1 MHSFDKSIVS
11 AIQTDRKEYWQKLQ
25 FRFNPLGSQTESSQ
39 VTLTVTRDCPM
50 LDWIREYRKD
60 WLQPDIIAGL
70 TAAAV
75 VIPKAMAYATIAGL
89 PVQVGLYTA
98 FLPMIIY
105 ALLGTS
111 RVLSVSTSTTLAI
124 LTAAQFSE
132 VVPKLSG
139 EALLRASAT
148 LTLLVG
154 VVLVVASLLRL
165 GFVANFIS
173 EPVLIGFKA
182 GIGLVIVADQIPKLL
197 GIHVP
202 RGSFVHNVLG
212 IFEGL
217 SRTSLATLTVGLV
230 MIAILVGIE
239 RFFPR
244 LPAPLVAV
252 AVGIAGSSLLGL
264 QARGVELVGHI
275 PGGLPSF
282 TLPDISLAGQLWLG
296 AVAIALMSFTETI
309 AAGRAFARA
318 DEPAPRANQELLA
331 TGMANAG
338 SALLGAM
345 PAGGGTTQTAV
356 NRQAGART
364 QLSELVTAGGTLV
377 TMLLLSQ
384 VIALMPEATLGAVVI
399 VYSIGLIKPIE
410 FRAILEV
417 RRMEFI
423 WAIAAMAG
431 VVFLGTLKG
440 ILVAIIVSVV
450 ALAHQVA
457 DPPVF
462 VLGRKPGTDFFR
474 PLTKEHPEDETYPG
488 LLLLRLEGRLFFL
501 NAEHIGQK
509 IRSLIAEQ
517 KPRVVA
523 IHLRGVFDLEYTAL
537 NMLIEGEKKQRER
550 GVFLWVVG
558 VNPQVLNVIRRSS
571 LGTTLGAERMHFTLD
586 VAVRKY
592 LESIGNQPGP

>member
-1 MHSFDKSIVS
+1 MGWIRSFLNLLAKVTVSLQIGYGADYKSWLHLDRS
-11 AIQTDRKEYWQKLQ
+11 AD
-25 FRFNPLGSQTESSQ
+25 F
-39 VTLTVTRDCPM
+39 PM
-50 LDWIREYRKD
+50 LDWTREYQKD
-60 WLQPDIIAGL
+60 WLRPDIIAGL

-105 ALLGTS
+105 AVFGTS

-124 LTAAQFSE
+124 LTAAQLNE
-132 VVPKLSG
+132 VVSAG
-139 EALLRASAT
+139 SAENLLRASAT

-154 VVLVVASLLRL
+154 AVLVLASLLRL

-197 GIHVP
+197 GIHIG

-217 SRTSLATLTVGLV
+217 SKTSLPTLAVGLA

-239 RFFPR
+239 RFFPQA
-244 LPAPLVAV
+244 PAPLVAV
-252 AVGIAGSSLLGL
+252 AVGIGASTFLGL

-275 PGGLPSF
+275 PRGLPSF
-282 TLPDISLAGQLWLG
+282 TLPDISFAAQLWPG
-296 AVAIALMSFTETI
+296 AIAIALMSFTETI

-318 DEPAPRANQELLA
+318 GEPATKANQELLS
-331 TGMANAG
+331 TGLANVG
-338 SALLGAM
+338 GALLGAM
-345 PAGGGTTQTAV
+345 PSGGGTTQTAV

-364 QLSELVTAGGTLV
+364 QLSELVTAAGTLV
-377 TMLLLSQ
+377 TMLLLSG
-384 VIALMPEATLGAVVI
+384 VIALMPEATLAAVVI
-399 VYSIGLIKPIE
+399 VYSIGLIKPKE

-417 RRMEFI
+417 RKTEFI

-431 VVFLGTLKG
+431 VVLLGTLKG
-440 ILVAIIVSVV
+440 ILVAIIVSVI
-450 ALAHQVA
+450 ALAYQVA

-462 VLGRKPGTDFFR
+462 VLGRKPGTNFFR
-474 PLTKEHPEDETYPG
+474 PLSEEHPEDETFPG

-501 NAEHIGQK
+501 NAEHIGKK
-509 IRSLIAEQ
+509 IRSLITEQ
-517 KPRVVA
+517 NPKIVA
-523 IHLRGVFDLEYTAL
+523 IHLRGVFDLEYSAL
-537 NMLIEGEKKQRER
+537 NMLIEGERKYRER
-550 GVFLWVVG
+550 GVLLWLVG
-558 VNPQVLNVIRRSS
+558 LNPQVLSVVQRSS
-571 LGTTLGAERMHFTLD
+571 LGKTLGPERMHFNLE
-586 VAVRKY
+586 VAIAKY
-592 LESIGNQPGP
+592 LESIANQPRQ